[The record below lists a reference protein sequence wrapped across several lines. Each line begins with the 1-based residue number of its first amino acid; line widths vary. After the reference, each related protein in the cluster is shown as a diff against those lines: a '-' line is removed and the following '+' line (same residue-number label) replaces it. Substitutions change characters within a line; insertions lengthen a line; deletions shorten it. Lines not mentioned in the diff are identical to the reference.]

1 MSTSFELKGLYG
13 ITDSALAAG
22 SSTAEQVA
30 LALDGGAK
38 IIQYRDKSTD
48 DDKRTKEARDLLQ
61 LCRQHGVPLIIND
74 DVELAS
80 RIGADGVHLGKDDP
94 DLEAA
99 RSRLGH
105 EAIIGVSCYNRFELA
120 IAAQQAGADYIAFG
134 RFFSSSIKPDAV
146 QADIG
151 LLKRTKEELHLPTVA
166 IGGITPENG
175 GALVK
180 AGADMLAVIH
190 GVFGQPDIKAAC
202 NKFNK
207 LFKQTEVSPT

>member
-38 IIQYRDKSTD
+38 IIQYRDKGTD
-48 DDKRTKEARDLLQ
+48 DDKRAKEARDLLQ

-151 LLKRTKEELHLPTVA
+151 LLERAKEELHLPTVA

-175 GALVK
+175 GALIK

-190 GVFGQPDIKAAC
+190 GVFGQPDIKTAC